1 MRAQRRSREEQYQL
15 ILECRKE
22 KAQALLEDVLR
33 FYNIFLNCIKNE

>member
-1 MRAQRRSREEQYQL
+1 MKRTVINGYRD
-15 ILECRKE
+15 KE